1 MMTTSICGFAVPS
14 PTNWRGEQVVVR
26 LVSGFGCGC
35 VPARPRFLVSSAS
48 FLAALSR
55 LKQGFNSPRER
66 HQINGL
72 VGVYDAALWQWTTR
86 WTSPSGIFTPKSV
99 ELISRCADPPLP
111 PPT

>member
-1 MMTTSICGFAVPS
+1 MMTTSICGSAVPS

-48 FLAALSR
+48 LLAALSR
-55 LKQGFNSPRER
+55 LKQGFDSPRER
-66 HQINGL
+66 HQINDL
-72 VGVYDAALWQWTTR
+72 VGIYDAALWQWTTR

-99 ELISRCADPPLP
+99 ADLSLCRPAPCDPP
-111 PPT
+111 T